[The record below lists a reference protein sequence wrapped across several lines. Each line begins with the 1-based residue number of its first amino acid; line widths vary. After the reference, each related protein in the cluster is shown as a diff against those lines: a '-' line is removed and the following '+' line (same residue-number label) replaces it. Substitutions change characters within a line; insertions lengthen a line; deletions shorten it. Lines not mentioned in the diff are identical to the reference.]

1 MFSRER
7 VRYKAEAE
15 VAMMRRAG
23 LVVAEALAAV
33 RAALRPGATTGDLD
47 AVAADVIRSRGA
59 TSNFLGYH
67 GFPRTICASVNEQV
81 VHGIPGA
88 RVLAA
93 GDLVSVDCG
102 AVVEGWHGDAAFTA
116 AVPAA
121 DGTDVSSSLDGKL
134 IEATRE
140 SMWRGIAA
148 LRVGGRVGEVGDA
161 IDDYVEQ
168 EHGGRWGLVEE
179 YTGHGIGTAMHEPP
193 EVLNYR
199 ADSRGPKVRAGLVVA
214 VEPMLTAG
222 SPACRVLD
230 DDWTVVTQDGARA
243 AHFEHTVAVLQDGLW
258 VLTADDGG
266 AEMLRSLGVPV
277 SSSAVAPV

>member
-7 VRYKAEAE
+7 VRYKSEAE
-15 VAMMRRAG
+15 VAVMRRAG
-23 LVVAEALAAV
+23 LVVAGALAAV
-33 RAALRPGATTGDLD
+33 RAALRPGATTDDLD
-47 AVAADVIRSRGA
+47 AVAAEVIRSHGA

-67 GFPRTICASVNEQV
+67 GFPRTICASVNDEV
-81 VHGIPGA
+81 VHGIPGE
-88 RVLAA
+88 RVLVA
-93 GDLVSVDCG
+93 GDLVSIDCG
-102 AVVEGWHGDAAFTA
+102 AVVDGWHGDAAFTA
-116 AVPAA
+116 VVPHA
-121 DGTDVSSSLDGKL
+121 DGVDDADRADREL

-148 LRVGGRVGEVGDA
+148 LRIGGRVGEVGDA
-161 IDDYVEQ
+161 IDDYVE
-168 EHGGRWGLVEE
+168 EKHGGRWGLVEE

-199 ADSRGPKVRAGLVVA
+199 ADSRGPKVKAGLVVA

-222 SPACRVLD
+222 SPACRMLA

-258 VLTADDGG
+258 VLTALDGG
-266 AEMLRSLGVPV
+266 AEELEALGAPV
-277 SSSAVAPV
+277 SRSAVTHS